1 MSEIRYFVLHNR
13 ADCAILTFAAFAAN
27 IGKGK
32 CVMSEKKENWWN
44 IPNALTVIR
53 LALVPVLWVLMLV
66 YKADYWALGV
76 FVLASM
82 TDILDGYLARHNNQI
97 TTFGK
102 LMDPLADKLM
112 TLSVLATLLIRGMI
126 SWKPVALL
134 GLKEL
139 IMLTGGILLYKRK
152 IVVHSL
158 FVGKLAQTAV
168 CASLFLSF
176 FRDKFTDFSFQ
187 PHTALL
193 WIGVGAAYTALIV
206 YIRSVIRQLRGVEN
220 TYKQLD
226 E

>member
-1 MSEIRYFVLHNR
+1 
-13 ADCAILTFAAFAAN
+13 
-27 IGKGK
+27 
-32 CVMSEKKENWWN
+32 MSEKKENWWN

-82 TDILDGYLARHNNQI
+82 TDILDGDLARHNNQI

-158 FVGKLAQTAV
+158 FVGKLAQAAV

-176 FRDKFTDFSFQ
+176 FRDKFTDFSF
-187 PHTALL
+187 PTC
-193 WIGVGAAYTALIV
+193 
-206 YIRSVIRQLRGVEN
+206 
-220 TYKQLD
+220 
-226 E
+226 